1 MRDTQSEE
9 LELFF
14 TDIDPEGTQNSVA
27 MTVAISSRHVLITI
41 STVIVVHLALLFIMH
56 NLNSWIMFSFAIDDF
71 PLLRKV
77 NPLIVASG
85 QFLFSGI
92 VLFPFCWRQFL
103 HSFQTCIGGV
113 CLTTIPYIASISS
126 SLTIS
131 YFFNPPPYFQIRSF
145 SITCAFF
152 FGFFNRHFYNFPDTL
167 IAVSLMICGT
177 LLSSGP
183 STEFY
188 FPFLIFGFASSIASV
203 QYPFGIRKSLPSF
216 RKKLVLMAFSLNF
229 CSFCIA
235 TPFALIYADFSILRA
250 PQFRFINFVETL
262 AVSGLVAAILCIT
275 TSVVIY
281 FASPLHYVAISSVRS
296 SLHILF
302 QAFLDPVRRVL
313 TPGMFLGHLLC
324 VSSGT
329 MVVLFHLD
337 KVRHKTAVPWSFPMS
352 LWRLLG
358 FAE

>member
-1 MRDTQSEE
+1 MRQSQSEE

-14 TDIDPEGTQNSVA
+14 TDIDPEGGASSA
-27 MTVAISSRHVLITI
+27 AATVAISSRHVLITI
-41 STVIVVHLALLFIMH
+41 GTVIVAHLALLFIMH
-56 NLNSWIMFSFAIDDF
+56 NLNSWIMFSFAVEDF
-71 PLLRKV
+71 PLLRRV

-85 QFLFSGI
+85 QFLFSCI

-103 HSFQTCIGGV
+103 RCFQTSIGGV

-145 SITCAFF
+145 SISCAFF
-152 FGFFNRHFYNFPDTL
+152 IGFFNRHFYNFPDTL
-167 IAVSLMICGT
+167 IAASLMICGT

-183 STEFY
+183 SIEFY

-203 QYPFGIRKSLPSF
+203 QYPFGIRKSLPNF

-229 CSFCIA
+229 CSFCITA
-235 TPFALIYADFSILRA
+235 PFTLIYADFSLLQS
-250 PQFRFINFVETL
+250 PQFRLLRFLEIL
-262 AVSGLVAAILCIT
+262 AISGIVAAILCLT

-281 FASPLHYVAISSVRS
+281 FASPLHYVAISAVRS
-296 SLHILF
+296 SLYILF

-337 KVRHKTAVPWSFPMS
+337 KVRHKTAVPWSFPTS